1 MRAGGRC
8 LPEGRDVQAEHRA
21 LAEATLNRDAASASS
36 LREEHYRRTAESLSA
51 AISAEGGEPFRVR
64 LTG

>member
-1 MRAGGRC
+1 
-8 LPEGRDVQAEHRA
+8 VQAEHRA

-36 LREEHYRRTAESLSA
+36 LLEEHYRRTAESLSA
-51 AISAEGGEPFRVR
+51 AIGAERGEPFRVR